1 MPRNDTIVN
10 WYDLNANTEESNIE
24 LLWGFEELYFCAGF
38 DSTFFSPTCIYFKH
52 ITGWLAGG
60 DYCFV
65 KWFCAAM
72 YINNQEFV
80 VYKDHIKGNEGVPHP
95 EVPDLVPFKDKE
107 HSHVIIHCFS
117 KHESP
122 RLVCRGYCE
131 LNIKAA

>member
-1 MPRNDTIVN
+1 VPRNDTIVN
-10 WYDLNANTEESNIE
+10 WYDLNANTEESNTE

-38 DSTFFSPTCIYFKH
+38 DSTFISLACIYLKN

-72 YINNQEFV
+72 YINYQEFAV
-80 VYKDHIKGNEGVPHP
+80 NKNHIKGNEGVPHP
-95 EVPDLVPFKDKE
+95 EVSDLIPVKDKE

-117 KHESP
+117 KHEPP
-122 RLVCRGYCE
+122 RLFCWGYCE
-131 LNIKAA
+131 LNIKPA